1 MLIQDHPIL
10 CDMHQYNNWTI
21 DFPRHGGLP
30 HQIPAVQL
38 VTVSKQQGG
47 AHYVSI
53 KSAKID
59 IITRLSFDTGWNF
72 SDLQLTVMWLAIQSR
87 SIMVGGY
94 YYKYA
99 CVRVR
104 RSMAQGS
111 CLANQMKC
119 LPKFKCVFFLGSHFG
134 PLHLVGQKQP
144 HPALTSALEC
154 KRACTTARLPI

>member
-1 MLIQDHPIL
+1 MVGFLTKYQQLNWSPSPSNKGVPIMSAL
-10 CDMHQYNNWTI
+10 YQ
-21 DFPRHGGLP
+21 
-30 HQIPAVQL
+30 
-38 VTVSKQQGG
+38 
-47 AHYVSI
+47 HY
-53 KSAKID
+53 ID

-119 LPKFKCVFFLGSHFG
+119 LPKFKCVCFFWVRILAHCTWLVRNSHIQ
-134 PLHLVGQKQP
+134 H
-144 HPALTSALEC
+144 
-154 KRACTTARLPI
+154 